1 MIKNKVP
8 KIMVHGQARVG
19 KDTVCEYL
27 RAIHGLSFMSSSRA
41 ATAIVIWPALA
52 SKYGYKDLNECFYDR
67 VNHRSEWF
75 TLIKGYTEES
85 LTKLADAIYAHNDI
99 YCGIRRQE
107 ELDAVL
113 DKYDILLIQVTA
125 PRRVAKPE
133 PASSYTLQLD
143 AWSSLNNS
151 YLINNDSTIGD
162 LYEKLDKLA
171 PEIKAHLAK

>member
-8 KIMVHGQARVG
+8 KIMVHGHARTG

-27 RAIHGLSFMSSSRA
+27 RYFHGLSFMSSSMA
-41 ATAIVIWPALA
+41 ATAIVIWPVLA
-52 SKYGYKDLNECFYDR
+52 SKYGYKDLNECFEDR

-75 TLIKGYTEES
+75 TLISDYTADCP
-85 LTKLADAIYAHNDI
+85 TKLADAIYAHRDI

-113 DKYDILLIQVTA
+113 DKYDILLIQVVA
-125 PRRVAKPE
+125 PKRVAKPE
-133 PASSYTLQLD
+133 PASSYTLQMD
-143 AWSSLNNS
+143 TWSSLNNS

-162 LYEKLDKLA
+162 LYEQVNNLVPK
-171 PEIKAHLAK
+171 IKAHLAK